1 MAESATNPVDSE
13 LTGLVE
19 DPQEAARLLVRL
31 RRMRNVITLRA
42 AQSPREFSSILLSL
56 DLTHR
61 YLVLDA
67 PRPRPQP
74 TDFRPGTK
82 VYARSHVDGAA
93 LVFIA
98 QLNSFIAAD
107 DTGDDNL
114 VLEWPTR
121 VSYYQRRRDYRVSVP
136 STVVQTPAR
145 LLIDE
150 RVVNARLLDLST
162 AGIAILLADAST
174 SIAADTTVEC
184 ILPLPER
191 DLKVPLRIT
200 AVTTTRDGVRIS
212 GELHLED
219 SRSREL
225 IQRTVTTLERWWL
238 QHHP

>member
-1 MAESATNPVDSE
+1 MAESVTNTVE
-13 LTGLVE
+13 AGLTGLVE

-42 AQSPREFSSILLSL
+42 AQSPREFSSMLLSL

-74 TDFRPGTK
+74 ADFRPGTK
-82 VYARSHVDGAA
+82 VYGRSHVDGAA
-93 LVFIA
+93 LIFVA
-98 QLNSFIAAD
+98 QLDSLIAAD

-114 VLEWPTR
+114 VLDWPSR

-136 STVVQTPAR
+136 STLVQTPAR

-150 RVVNARLLDLST
+150 RAINARLLDLST
-162 AGIAILLADAST
+162 GGLAIMLAEGSTTIAP
-174 SIAADTTVEC
+174 DTTVEC
-184 ILPLPER
+184 VLPLPER
-191 DLKVPLRIT
+191 DLKVPFRVT
-200 AVTTTRDGVRIS
+200 AVTSTRDGVRIS
-212 GELHLED
+212 GELTLED

>member
-1 MAESATNPVDSE
+1 MAESATSRVDTE

-56 DLTHR
+56 DLSHR

-67 PRPRPQP
+67 PRPRPQAA
-74 TDFRPGTK
+74 DFRPGTK
-82 VYARSHVDGAA
+82 VYARTHVDGAA
-93 LVFIA
+93 LIFVA
-98 QLNSFIAAD
+98 QLNSLIAAD

-121 VSYYQRRRDYRVSVP
+121 ICHYQRRRDYRVSVP

-145 LLIDE
+145 LIIDDHAIH
-150 RVVNARLLDLST
+150 ARLLDLST
-162 AGIAILLADAST
+162 SGVAILLA
-174 SIAADTTVEC
+174 AAGVSVAMDKTLDC

-191 DLKVPLRIT
+191 DLKVPLR
-200 AVTTTRDGVRIS
+200 VTSVTVTRDGVRIG
-212 GELHLED
+212 GELDLTD
-219 SRSREL
+219 STAREL